1 KRDVILR
8 LIART
13 YFKNY
18 KRPRLMQHIYTA
30 MSGLLAPLLNN
41 KEATID
47 DFVERASGF
56 ITRTENLRK
65 LTPEYKA
72 IALAHMYIVWDDL
85 DQYLDYEV
93 DEDEYYAIATE
104 LLKLLIYGYLNVADS

>member
-1 KRDVILR
+1 
-8 LIART
+8 
-13 YFKNY
+13 
-18 KRPRLMQHIYTA
+18 
-30 MSGLLAPLLNN
+30 
-41 KEATID
+41 
-47 DFVERASGF
+47 RASGF
-56 ITRTENLRK
+56 ITRPENLRK

-104 LLKLLIYGYLNVADS
+104 LLELLIYGYLNVADSQQVINKMNEKNNELKKQLTQVSKKSDILETQVKNFNSTAE